1 MISVI
6 ITVLSYRNIT
16 ETNPMIVMPAVIFV
30 TTGLTS
36 LICAVLSARPKVT
49 RINKDKKA
57 KEEAKKNIVFFGN
70 FVSLDLEEY
79 EEAMDDMFR
88 DGELIYGNMV
98 RDLYFLGKVLDQ
110 KYKYLAMSYDVFMVG
125 FIVTVISF
133 MFTYLT

>member
-1 MISVI
+1 M
-6 ITVLSYRNIT
+6 
-16 ETNPMIVMPAVIFV
+16 
-30 TTGLTS
+30 
-36 LICAVLSARPKVT
+36 
-49 RINKDKKA
+49 
-57 KEEAKKNIVFFGN
+57 FFGN
-70 FVSLDLEEY
+70 FVSLDLEQY